1 MPRDLIGA
9 LFDEL
14 SATELPVP
22 AQAAVME
29 RGRQRRARAR
39 VTAVVC
45 ALALVALAGSAVG
58 YIQHAAG
65 SSAQR
70 STSQRGKAKGGHT
83 RPRPSGIPA
92 AKLPPTGT
100 GPLLL
105 SLLEVQGQNPYW
117 ELVMTRLASTVTPA
131 ALPSPPTWA
140 DSQAG
145 IATDPAG
152 GWVIS
157 YATSPANALGQAPE
171 RLATVSA
178 SGQIQPFGPAF
189 ARQLAVT
196 ALAVRPDGSA
206 VAVALSHPNTRNKS
220 AQIELVPLPGHPG
233 ADRTWT
239 LAGPGWVRTMAE
251 SLSWAPGGTLLTYIP
266 GGDETGGGF
275 AGDGAVTLDTAS
287 PGRIA
292 PSTSNWPPFL
302 KHKGQCALRA
312 GAWQVSTGT
321 YIALEQC
328 ADSVVVVA
336 ANYVTGADQ
345 STAVQLP
352 GGLHTPY
359 WGCGQPLLDP
369 EPSASDV
376 LISGC
381 GLYLYSH
388 GRITAVPGPLAG
400 ATFWSGRGASGT
412 AAGHF
417 TFQGNGIGDATFG
430 QPEAAAIAEL
440 DKVLGSPTTP
450 QPTGDAGNCT
460 VDAYLTWPTMTAYF
474 FRGRFVGYNSAS
486 LLGAQ
491 VSGAPNVIPS
501 ASTAAGLRIGD
512 DVAQARRIYGR
523 AFVVLFSQGGSWRV
537 TTSTGMLDGYL
548 TAVPDRPAPPVPRVA
563 DVSAGSV
570 GCPAASP

>member
-1 MPRDLIGA
+1 MPRDLIDA

-14 SATELPVP
+14 SAAELPVP
-22 AQAAVME
+22 AQAAVMA

-39 VTAVVC
+39 VTAAVC
-45 ALALVALAGSAVG
+45 AVAVVALAGSAVG
-58 YIQHAAG
+58 YVQHAAG

-70 STSQRGKAKGGHT
+70 STSQGGKVKGGHT
-83 RPRPSGIPA
+83 HPRPSGIPA
-92 AKLPPTGT
+92 ATLPPAGT

-117 ELVMTRLASTVTPA
+117 ELVMTRLASTITPV
-131 ALPSPPTWA
+131 ALPSPPAWA
-140 DSQAG
+140 DSQAR

-157 YATSPANALGQAPE
+157 YATSPANALGEAPE

-178 SGQIQPFGPAF
+178 SGQMQPFGPAF

-206 VAVALSHPNTRNKS
+206 VAVALSHPNTRNKP

-239 LAGPGWVRTMAE
+239 LATPGWVRTMAE

-275 AGDGAVTLDTAS
+275 AGDGAVTLNTAAPS
-287 PGRIA
+287 TIA

-302 KHKGQCALRA
+302 KDKGQCALRA

-336 ANYVTGADQ
+336 ANYETGANQ

-352 GGLHTPY
+352 GGLNTPY

-376 LISGC
+376 LVSGC

-400 ATFWSGRGASGT
+400 ATFWSGGGAPGT
-412 AAGHF
+412 AAGPF
-417 TFQGNGIGDATFG
+417 TFQGNGIGGATFG

-460 VDAYLTWPTMTAYF
+460 VDASLTWPTMTAYF

-491 VSGAPNVIPS
+491 ESGAPHVMPS

-512 DVAQARRIYGR
+512 DVAQARRIYGS
-523 AFVVLFSQGGSWRV
+523 AFVVLLSQGGSWRV
-537 TTSTGMLDGYL
+537 TTSTGKLDGYL
-548 TAVPDRPAPPVPRVA
+548 TAVPDRPTPPVPRVA